1 MNPRGAPGGWAG
13 TPVRRR
19 LTLALVLGLAPVLIV
34 GALQSYIASNRE
46 ARQSQS
52 ELAAAAE
59 RSAATARARIEA
71 AEILLQTLAPGSV
84 GFQCAA
90 RLAEIK
96 NRIPGY
102 DNLIR
107 FDPEGR
113 VACSAAG
120 APADPDRAQRPWF
133 AALAQWATAA
143 SRHCHNGDLKNS
155 SLVASGKFDSQAT
168 DNKQAF
174 ATLWNQL
181 AHKDGLPTYTVDQ
194 L

>member
-1 MNPRGAPGGWAG
+1 VNPRGAPGGWAG

-133 AALAQWATAA
+133 AALASGQPIAVTSQGGVQYADQRARRRRPRSLRWRADRRARPRQSAA
-143 SRHCHNGDLKNS
+143 
-155 SLVASGKFDSQAT
+155 
-168 DNKQAF
+168 
-174 ATLWNQL
+174 
-181 AHKDGLPTYTVDQ
+181 
-194 L
+194 